1 MALRRSPGNAPRGHD
16 VTATSD
22 HSDGSIVPWLITGSI
37 WSYNFA
43 FHIDCNASQDSAKHS
58 LFLWR
63 RIGFLR

>member
-1 MALRRSPGNAPRGHD
+1 M
-16 VTATSD
+16 TATSD